1 MIRINLLP
9 HREERRR
16 AMRRQLGVLAAGVA
30 ALGVAIWLLVHG
42 IIAGYI
48 AVQNDRIDYLKRVN
62 ASLDKEIAEIKRL
75 RSEIDAVLSR
85 KQIIETLQSDR
96 ARPVLLLE
104 ELVRQTPDGVYL
116 TSLKQTGLTVNVTG
130 YAQSSARVS
139 MFMRNLQAT
148 DIVENSQTSPRLIE
162 IKAANVNNRR
172 LAAFN
177 MNFKLKPTLSQ
188 EEEQAPAKPVQAKS
202 APAKKG

>member
-16 AMRRQLGVLAAGVA
+16 AQRRQLGVLAAGVVG
-30 ALGVAIWLLVHG
+30 LGLAIALLVHG
-42 IIAGYI
+42 VIAGYLS
-48 AVQNDRIDYLKRVN
+48 VQNDRNAYLKRVN
-62 ASLDKEIAEIKRL
+62 AELDKEISEIKRL
-75 RSEIDAVLSR
+75 RDEIQALLSR

-96 ARPVLLLE
+96 ARPVILLE

-116 TSLKQTGLTVNVTG
+116 KSLKQQGLTVNVTG

-148 DIVENSQTSPRLIE
+148 GVVQNTATSPQLVE
-162 IKAANVNNRR
+162 IKASTVDNRR
-172 LAAFN
+172 LAEFN
-177 MNFKLKPTLSQ
+177 LNFSLQPTLS
-188 EEEQAPAKPVQAKS
+188 EPEQPPAVA
-202 APAKKG
+202 AAHKG